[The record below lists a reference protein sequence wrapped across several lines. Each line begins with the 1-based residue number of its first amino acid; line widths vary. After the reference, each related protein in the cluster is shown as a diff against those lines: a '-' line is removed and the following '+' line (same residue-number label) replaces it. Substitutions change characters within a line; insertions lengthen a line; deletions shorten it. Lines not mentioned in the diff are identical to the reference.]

1 MTAKFKQLIQ
11 DSDFVTGLVTFIV
24 ANIAEQ
30 GAGNDIK
37 DWIFPLMAAH
47 TLYVCSLFFLFKSAI
62 KFFRNNLVT
71 DLKPGEL
78 RPIRDVTVFSV
89 FVFIY
94 LFIMYYFGFYVASL
108 LLIWASVVY
117 FTEEVDVKIVGKA
130 LLTAII
136 ACVVVYVVFTHV
148 FYVPFPKSHLL

>member
-11 DSDFVTGLVTFIV
+11 DSDFVTGLVTFIL

-30 GAGNDIK
+30 GAGHDVK

-47 TLYVCSLFFLFKSAI
+47 TLYACSLFFLFKSAI
-62 KFFRNNLVT
+62 KFFRNNLET
-71 DLKPGEL
+71 DLNPGEL
-78 RPIRDVTVFSV
+78 RPIKDVTVFSV

-94 LFIMYYFGFYVASL
+94 LFIMYYLGFYVASL
-108 LLIWASVVY
+108 LLIWASIVF
-117 FTEEVDVKIVGKA
+117 FTEEVDIRIIGKA

-136 ACVVVYVVFTHV
+136 ACIVAYVVFTHI